1 MHNPTPK
8 KKSPNRLAYG
18 ISLGLA
24 FGAAI
29 GAAIGIATNN
39 TGLWLPIGTAIG
51 CTLGIAIG
59 SALDAGDKSKFPQ
72 RRFRDTNVPK

>member
-1 MHNPTPK
+1 MQRPSPK

-18 ISLGLA
+18 VSLGLA

-29 GAAIGIATNN
+29 GTAIGVATQN

-51 CTLGIAIG
+51 CTIGIAVG
-59 SALDAGDKSKFPQ
+59 SALDTEAKKK
-72 RRFRDTNVPK
+72 TLPKKKVLLRKK